1 METYSI
7 ASKLGTY
14 QTGVKG
20 EDRAFL
26 TAKFVASFVDARGE
40 VIGKAWYVSDLTGKT
55 VDVER

>member
-1 METYSI
+1 MATYSI

-14 QTGVKG
+14 QTGVKS
-20 EDRAFL
+20 EDRAYL

-40 VIGKAWYVSDLTGKT
+40 VIGKAWYINDKTGKI